1 MKINNYM
8 TVKEAS
14 YRWGIEYRTLREKL
28 NIKRRP
34 SLQND
39 LDNGLV
45 KYFKAPDAKQGEWII
60 SNTAMEKWYGNE
72 PTKEGEL

>member
-1 MKINNYM
+1 MNINNYM

-14 YRWGIEYRTLREKL
+14 YRWGIDYRTLREKL

-34 SLQND
+34 SLQKD

-45 KYFKAPDAKQGEWII
+45 KYFRHPEAKQGEWII
-60 SNTAMEKWYGNE
+60 YIDAMRLWYGDE
-72 PTKEGEL
+72 PNK